1 MKQPQHY
8 VKPKHR
14 TCSTPTGRRRSPVC
28 GPSYDAGIALLD
40 ETTGKTINRKHTD
53 GTKIIFTE
61 IYSNED
67 DCIYTDKSKSI
78 RDRLT
83 RLWND
88 VYSQNASD
96 KERIA
101 LYGEMNIPYCFSDE
115 ESKEF
120 AKRIGEYFATTY
132 NRVCQISIHKK
143 KGRCHIHFNLT
154 EREYKKGKFLQKR
167 KKIYKDMQGN
177 LIYDK
182 NYKDSRGWDI
192 RQPIIDNNKVPAGA
206 DPYARDKISGD
217 YLYQKKGER
226 NKKLWKSDTSTG
238 KWFET
243 DEITK
248 FHDDIDKIANQLLI
262 ECGYNTTVKRTPKKV
277 AKMIKDLGIE
287 QVRIPTRDFKTNSPV
302 VAEIK
307 LKNEQN
313 KILRDALTENYI
325 NQQLN
330 KYDIVEAKEQEISAI
345 KNEISATEAR
355 EEAEKILAN
364 TKKEL
369 QIAEQ
374 EYQKALKAYD
384 ASLAKKF
391 SFSGTEQENKILFV
405 KNLKDVTPGETKENA
420 KFLEAVNKERDK
432 YKKIV
437 VNAVLRK
444 LTQTDYKY
452 ILDNATKKDIES
464 GNFAESFLMRKKDG
478 LERFARRYK
487 EKDKFDI
494 YDYWSKSAQTLY
506 RKIHNQNTKDH
517 QKAVK
522 QAQQSQQI
530 DGR

>member
-14 TCSTPTGRRRSPVC
+14 TCSTATGRRRSPMA

-53 GTKIIFTE
+53 GTKILYTE
-61 IYSNED
+61 IFSSESDCMYS
-67 DCIYTDKSKSI
+67 DKSQSI
-78 RDRLT
+78 KKRLT

-88 VYSQNASD
+88 VYAVNRSN

-101 LYGEMNIPYCFSDE
+101 LYGELNIPYCFTDE
-115 ESKEF
+115 QSIEF
-120 AKRIGEYFATTY
+120 AKRVGEYFATTY

-192 RQPIIDNNKVPAGA
+192 RQPEIDNSKVPAGA
-206 DPYARDKISGD
+206 DPYARNPKTGD
-217 YLYQKKGER
+217 YLYQKLAER
-226 NKKLWKSDTSTG
+226 NKKKWKSDTSIG

-248 FHDDIDKIANQLLI
+248 LHDDIDKIANQQLL

-277 AKMIKDLGIE
+277 AKLIKDLGIE

-313 KILRDALTENYI
+313 KFLRDALTDNYI

-330 KYDIVEAKEQEISAI
+330 KYDIVEAKEQEVSAI

-355 EEAEKILAN
+355 EEAEKILA
-364 TKKEL
+364 TTEKEL

-374 EYQKALKAYD
+374 EYQKALKAYNM
-384 ASLAKKF
+384 SLAKPF
-391 SFSGTEQENKILFV
+391 VFSGTEQDRRKSFVTKLNSINNDTSIENL
-405 KNLKDVTPGETKENA
+405 
-420 KFLEAVNKERDK
+420 KFLEAVSAERDRNKE
-432 YKKIV
+432 IV
-437 VNAVLRK
+437 VNAVLPK
-444 LTQTDYKY
+444 LTQTDLKE
-452 ILDNATKKDIES
+452 ILRNATENDIKS
-464 GNFAESFLMRKKDG
+464 GNVAKAYLSRSKKSLESYSRKHN
-478 LERFARRYK
+478 
-487 EKDKFDI
+487 EKDKFNVF
-494 YDYWSKSAQTLY
+494 DYWSKSAQMLY
-506 RKIHNQNTKDH
+506 KKIHNQNTKDH
-517 QKAVK
+517 QKPVQ
-522 QAQQSQQI
+522 QAQQTNQI